1 MSIEHDIEQEG
12 FPSDAPERHTRRVAA
27 KPFGQDKAKALMVRE
42 EALRKLTRQEA
53 FDRGYLTV
61 KDMDDEELRY
71 GRMRD
76 RNGNIPKTAGSTMP
90 LIPESQYQDMVAEH
104 ERRFNE
110 RIRQNLDTML
120 GVMIEV
126 ATDDTVEPRDRFEA
140 AKYLFE
146 RQAGKTPE
154 KVAHTVELKPW
165 EGVLTDISGI
175 GAISRA
181 EHRRLQAQGPGA
193 GIIDVEIVD
202 EDTVSP
208 QGVSV
213 PGEAPVEPDVV
224 QVHQQGPDERDP
236 ESAGP
241 TEAPARPLVRKEPE
255 PRRYVDGER
264 DFGRDPAAPAPER
277 PSPPV
282 VPPDELSYGS
292 RRTENKAYGD
302 QVRDAEALAARRRE
316 SKKRIQDAKKARK
329 IARATGA
336 DAIVDDITG
345 ATLGEDGQL
354 HFE

>member
-1 MSIEHDIEQEG
+1 
-12 FPSDAPERHTRRVAA
+12 
-27 KPFGQDKAKALMVRE
+27 
-42 EALRKLTRQEA
+42 
-53 FDRGYLTV
+53 
-61 KDMDDEELRY
+61 
-71 GRMRD
+71 
-76 RNGNIPKTAGSTMP
+76 
-90 LIPESQYQDMVAEH
+90 MVAEH

-181 EHRRLQAQGPGA
+181 EHRRLQAQGPGS
-193 GIIDVEIVD
+193 GIIDVEVVD
-202 EDTVSP
+202 EDPVPP

-213 PGEAPVEPDVV
+213 SGEAPDESSVV
-224 QVHQQGPDERDP
+224 PVHQPRPDERDP
-236 ESAGP
+236 ESTGP
-241 TEAPARPLVRKEPE
+241 TQAPARPLVRKEPE
-255 PRRYVDGER
+255 PRRFIDGER
-264 DFGRDPAAPAPER
+264 DFGRDPAAAPAER

-292 RRTENKAYGD
+292 RRTEAKTYAD
-302 QVRDAEALAARRRE
+302 QARAAAALAERRKE
-316 SKKRIQDAKKARK
+316 SKARIQNAKKQRK

-336 DAIVDDITG
+336 DAITDEITG
-345 ATLGEDGQL
+345 ASLGEDGQL

>member
-27 KPFGQDKAKALMVRE
+27 KPFGQDKAKALMVRD
-42 EALRKLTRQEA
+42 EAIRTLGRQEA

-90 LIPESQYQDMVAEH
+90 LIPESQYRDMVAEH

-181 EHRRLQAQGPGA
+181 EHRRLQAQGPGS
-193 GIIDVEIVD
+193 GIIDVEVVD
-202 EDTVSP
+202 EDPVPP

-213 PGEAPVEPDVV
+213 SGEAPDESSVV
-224 QVHQQGPDERDP
+224 PVHQPRPDERDP
-236 ESAGP
+236 ESTGP
-241 TEAPARPLVRKEPE
+241 TQAPARPLVRKEPE
-255 PRRYVDGER
+255 PRRFIDGER
-264 DFGRDPAAPAPER
+264 DFGRDPAAAPAER

-292 RRTENKAYGD
+292 RRTEAKTYAD
-302 QVRDAEALAARRRE
+302 QARAAAALAERRKE
-316 SKKRIQDAKKARK
+316 SKARIQNAKKQRK

-336 DAIVDDITG
+336 DAITDEITG
-345 ATLGEDGQL
+345 ASLGEDGQL